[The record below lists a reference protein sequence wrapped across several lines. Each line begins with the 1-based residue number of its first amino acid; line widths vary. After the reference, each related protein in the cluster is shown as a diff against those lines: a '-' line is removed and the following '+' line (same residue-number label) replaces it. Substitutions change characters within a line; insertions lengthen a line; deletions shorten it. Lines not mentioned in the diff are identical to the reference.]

1 MTIKR
6 AIVFV
11 NGSCTAVEI
20 GLADLNNNDYFVC
33 VDGGVRHCVAAGFQP
48 KLVVGDMDSINDAH
62 TTKLKDSNTEHLTFR
77 SDKDASD
84 LELTL
89 HHLSTLPIESV
100 VVLGAS
106 GGRTDH
112 AFYNW
117 LLIGSHYWP
126 FAMRVIDSTVD
137 AYCVNQSKPLNIF
150 VTGNTVFSVAAVGSA
165 ATGVCV
171 HGALYPLDNAVL
183 AVGSTL
189 GLSNET
195 NADKLHVS
203 VEDGTAMVML
213 VHNADVPS

>member
-1 MTIKR
+1 
-6 AIVFV
+6 
-11 NGSCTAVEI
+11 
-20 GLADLNNNDYFVC
+20 
-33 VDGGVRHCVAAGFQP
+33 
-48 KLVVGDMDSINDAH
+48 MDSINDALS
-62 TTKLKDSNTEHLTFR
+62 TKVKDSNTEHLTFP
-77 SDKDASD
+77 SEKDASD

-150 VTGNTVFSVAAVGSA
+150 VTSNVVFSVVAVGAA
-165 ATGVCV
+165 ATGVRV
-171 HGALYPLDNAVL
+171 SGARYPLENAVL

-195 NADKLHVS
+195 NAEMLHVS

-213 VHNADVPS
+213 VHNADKPS

>member
-1 MTIKR
+1 MTIQR
-6 AIVFV
+6 AIVFA
-11 NGSCTAVEI
+11 NGSCSATEI
-20 GLADLNNNDYFVC
+20 ALADLNKNDFFVC
-33 VDGGVRHCVAAGFQP
+33 VDGGVKHCFAAGFQP
-48 KLVVGDMDSINDAH
+48 KLVVGDMDSIDD
-62 TTKLKDSNTEHLTFR
+62 TLSNAIKSSDVVQLTFP
-77 SDKDASD
+77 SEKDASD

-89 HHLSTLPIESV
+89 HHLSTLAIESV

-126 FAMRVIDSTVD
+126 FTMRVIDSTVD
-137 AYCVNQSKPLNIF
+137 AYCVNQSKPLNLI
-150 VTGNTVFSVAAVGSA
+150 VTSGTVFSVAAVGVA

-171 HGALYPLDNAVL
+171 SGACYPLKNAVL

-195 NADKLHVS
+195 SSESLHVS

-213 VHNADVPS
+213 VHNADKLG